1 MSQRSR
7 NQLKNISTFIA
18 VFVFAIL
25 SPGNVAFAQEPTKNH
40 TLDELQIEGNAVA
53 AKDVDGILAAISR
66 KYGVKIALFSDRP
79 EIPSGKGV
87 IIVGSH
93 LAYFEDMP
101 KITPE
106 SGSLR
111 SVLQELLPPRYQWKV
126 ESSILCVTPAANIAP
141 EIELFLST
149 SVLVPEINACRKCTV
164 SKSIWI
170 DDPTLGNSNSFVSKI
185 LGKNLDVESRGTPER
200 QRMTTVRTFL
210 KELLEKG
217 RFRFVRVKRSESE
230 GKFGVVLTLE
240 E

>member
-1 MSQRSR
+1 M
-7 NQLKNISTFIA
+7 KNIYTFIP
-18 VFVFAIL
+18 VFVLVIFSSSYL
-25 SPGNVAFAQEPTKNH
+25 AFAQEPNKNH

-53 AKDVDGILAAISR
+53 AEDVDGILAAISR
-66 KYGVKIALFSDRP
+66 KYDVKIALFSDRP

-87 IIVGSH
+87 IKVGSH

-111 SVLQELLPPRYQWKV
+111 SVLQKLLPPRYEWKF
-126 ESSILCVTPAANIAP
+126 ESKILYVTPTARIIP

-149 SVLVPEINACRKCTV
+149 PVVVPEIDACKKCTV

-170 DDPTLGNSNSFVSKI
+170 DDPTSGKPDSFVSKI
-185 LGKNLDVESRGTPER
+185 LADASGVESKGAPER
-200 QRMTTVRTFL
+200 QRMITVRAFL
-210 KELLEKG
+210 IELLDKG
-217 RFRFVRVKRSESE
+217 RFRYVRLKRFESE
-230 GKFGVVLTLE
+230 GKLAIYLTLE